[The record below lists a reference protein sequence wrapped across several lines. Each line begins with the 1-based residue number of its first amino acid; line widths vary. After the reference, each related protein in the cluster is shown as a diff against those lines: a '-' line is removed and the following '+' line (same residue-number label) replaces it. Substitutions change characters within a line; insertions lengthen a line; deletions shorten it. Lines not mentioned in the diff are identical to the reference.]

1 MTEFAISLASIPTL
15 SQRGAVLLVSCYEL
29 GHQPVNLASPLA
41 HLEAAGFEPAA
52 VDTAV
57 QTLDDSV
64 LAQAAFVA
72 ISVPMHTALRLGSQV
87 AERVRAANPATHIC
101 FYGLYA
107 VLNQEHLFASK
118 LADSVIGGEYELALV
133 DLASALNEGRSPA
146 DLPGVATPE
155 ARSLPILAK
164 IPSLPPNR
172 STLPGLREYAGLAHH
187 GEIVRAG
194 YVETTRGCHHTCAHC
209 PITPVY
215 NGRFFAL
222 PSAAVVA
229 DARTQILSGA
239 RHITFGDPDFFN
251 GPQHGLRIMRELR
264 EEFPW
269 LTFDATIKVEH
280 LLEHQKLLP
289 ELGELGC
296 VFVVSAVESI
306 SPEAL
311 AHMKKGHTKDDVA
324 AALGLLDAA
333 GIAMRPSLLPFTPWE
348 TLESYRELLAFIAEQ
363 DLIEHVDPVHLSI
376 RLLIPPE
383 SAVLQDPGRDAW
395 LGELD
400 APNFS
405 YRWRHPDSRMDE
417 LQRKVAKLA
426 EQAAIRQKPHHET
439 FAEIWR
445 LAHEAASEPVP
456 ALPDARLSRPE
467 PPRLTEHWFC

>member
-1 MTEFAISLASIPTL
+1 LRQA
-15 SQRGAVLLVSCYEL
+15 GATLLVSCYEL

-41 HLEAAGFEPAA
+41 HLEAAGFAPLA

-57 QTLDDSV
+57 QPLDDSM
-64 LAQAAFVA
+64 LANAAFIA

-87 AERVRAANPATHIC
+87 AERARAVNPGAHIC

-107 VLNQEHLFASK
+107 LLNQEHLFATK

-133 DLASALNEGRSPA
+133 DLASALHEGRSPA
-146 DLPGVATPE
+146 DLPGVAT
-155 ARSLPILAK
+155 ASVRSLPILAK
-164 IPSLPPNR
+164 IPFLTPDR

-222 PSAAVVA
+222 PRAAVVA
-229 DARTQILSGA
+229 DARSQVLAGA

-264 EEFPW
+264 GEFPW

-306 SPEAL
+306 YPEAL
-311 AHMKKGHTKDDVA
+311 AHMKKGHTKADVA
-324 AALGLLDAA
+324 TALELLDAA

-417 LQRKVAKLA
+417 LQRKVAKVA
-426 EQAAIRQKPHHET
+426 ERAALRQRLHRET

-445 LAHEAASEPVP
+445 LAHEVADEPVP
-456 ALPDARLSRPE
+456 ALPDARFSRPE

>member
-1 MTEFAISLASIPTL
+1 VTTPTTAPAPIARLQQPGSI
-15 SQRGAVLLVSCYEL
+15 LLVSCYEL

-41 HLEAAGFEPAA
+41 HLEAAGFAPVA

-57 QTLDDSV
+57 QTLDDAV
-64 LAQAAFVA
+64 LERAALIA

-87 AERVRAANPATHIC
+87 AERARAVNPDAHLC

-107 VLNQEHLFASK
+107 QLNQEHLFAAT
-118 LADSVIGGEYELALV
+118 LADSIVGGEYELALV
-133 DLASALNEGRSPA
+133 DLAMTLSEGRALA
-146 DLPGVATPE
+146 DLPGVTTPE
-155 ARSLPILAK
+155 ARALPILAK
-164 IPSLPPNR
+164 IPFLPPNR
-172 STLPGLREYAGLAHH
+172 TTLPELREYAGLAHH

-222 PSAAVVA
+222 PRATVVA
-229 DARTQILSGA
+229 DARSQVLSGA
-239 RHITFGDPDFFN
+239 RHISFGDPDFFN

-264 EEFPW
+264 DEFSW

-289 ELGELGC
+289 ELGSLGC

-306 SPEAL
+306 YPDAL
-311 AHMKKGHTKDDVA
+311 AHMKKGHTREDVA
-324 AALGLLDAA
+324 TALGLLDAA
-333 GIAMRPSLLPFTPWE
+333 GVAMRPSLLPFTPWE
-348 TLESYRELLAFIAEQ
+348 TLESYRELLGFIAEQ
-363 DLIEHVDPVHLSI
+363 DLVEHVDPVHLSI

-395 LGELD
+395 LGDLD

-405 YRWRHPDSRMDE
+405 YRWRHPDPRMDE
-417 LQRKVAKLA
+417 LQRAVAKLA
-426 EQAAIRQKPHHET
+426 ERAAIRQKPHRET

-445 LAHEAASEPVP
+445 LAHEIAGDTTP
-456 ALPDARLSRPE
+456 ALPDARFSRPE

>member
-1 MTEFAISLASIPTL
+1 VTIPITTPQAIPMLQQP
-15 SQRGAVLLVSCYEL
+15 GAVLLVSCYEL

-41 HLEAAGFEPAA
+41 HLEAAGFAPVA

-64 LAQAAFVA
+64 LAQARFIA
-72 ISVPMHTALRLGSQV
+72 ISAPMHTALRLGSQV
-87 AERVRAANPATHIC
+87 AERVREINPSAHIC

-107 VLNQEHLFASK
+107 VLNQEHLFAAK
-118 LADSVIGGEYELALV
+118 AADSTIGGEYELALV
-133 DLASALNEGRSPA
+133 DLAGALREGRSLA
-146 DLPGVATPE
+146 ELPGVTTPNN
-155 ARSLPILAK
+155 RSLPILAK
-164 IPSLPPNR
+164 IPFLPPNR
-172 STLPGLREYAGLAHH
+172 TSLPGLRDYAGLAHH
-187 GEIVRAG
+187 GEIIRAG

-222 PSAAVVA
+222 PRAAVVA
-229 DARTQILSGA
+229 DARSQVLSGA

-251 GPQHGLRIMRELR
+251 GPQHGLRIMRDLR
-264 EEFPW
+264 AEFPW

-306 SPEAL
+306 YPEAL
-311 AHMKKGHTKDDVA
+311 AHMKKGHTKADVA
-324 AALGLLDAA
+324 AALELLDAA
-333 GIAMRPSLLPFTPWE
+333 GIAMRPSLLPFSPWE

-405 YRWRHPDSRMDE
+405 YRWRHPDSRMDD
-417 LQRKVAKLA
+417 LQRTISKLT
-426 EQAAIRQKPHHET
+426 ERAAIREKPHKET

-445 LAHEAASEPVP
+445 FTHEALDESVP
-456 ALPDARLSRPE
+456 ALPDARFSRPE

>member
-1 MTEFAISLASIPTL
+1 MQQP
-15 SQRGAVLLVSCYEL
+15 GAVLLVSCYEL

-41 HLEAAGFEPAA
+41 HLEAAGFAPVA

-64 LAQAAFVA
+64 LAQARFIA
-72 ISVPMHTALRLGSQV
+72 ISAPMHTALRLGSQV
-87 AERVRAANPATHIC
+87 AERVREINPAAHIC

-107 VLNQEHLFASK
+107 VLNQEHLFAAK
-118 LADSVIGGEYELALV
+118 VADSAIGGEYELALV
-133 DLASALNEGRSPA
+133 DLAGALHEGRSLT
-146 DLPGVATPE
+146 DLPGVTTPGN
-155 ARSLPILAK
+155 RSLPILAK
-164 IPSLPPNR
+164 IPFLPPNR
-172 STLPGLREYAGLAHH
+172 ASLPGLRDYAGLAHH
-187 GEIVRAG
+187 GEIIRAG

-209 PITPVY
+209 PITPIY

-222 PSAAVVA
+222 PRATVVA
-229 DARTQILSGA
+229 DARSQILSGA

-251 GPQHGLRIMRELR
+251 GPQHGLRVMRDLR

-306 SPEAL
+306 YAGAL
-311 AHMKKGHTKDDVA
+311 AHMKKGHTKADVA
-324 AALGLLDAA
+324 TALELLDAA
-333 GIAMRPSLLPFTPWE
+333 GIAMRPSLLPFSPWE

-383 SAVLQDPGRDAW
+383 SAVLQDPGREAW

-405 YRWRHPDSRMDE
+405 YRWRHPDERMDD
-417 LQRKVAKLA
+417 LQRKISKLA
-426 EQAAIRQKPHHET
+426 ERAAIREKPHKET
-439 FAEIWR
+439 FAEIWK
-445 LAHEAASEPVP
+445 LTHEALGETSP
-456 ALPDARLSRPE
+456 ALPDARFSRPE